1 MPNDVLMFRKSGY
14 SIAMGHANDYVKK
27 SANTVTAGM
36 DDQGFATGIENLL
49 LWQSQ

>member
-1 MPNDVLMFRKSGY
+1 
-14 SIAMGHANDYVKK
+14 MGHADDYVKK